1 MYGIPDNLNRQRYR
15 HAITEFCDTLSGM
28 VLLPQLVLPSTS
40 KSQQNSSPT
49 LAGIEQGAFDNKEM
63 KSAAN
68 MILSSASTPSLRSR
82 DGTIPPHM
90 MRMDVG
96 GNVRVV
102 VRVRAFL
109 PRGKFGF
116 CLAFVWSGRVG
127 TDSHELGL
135 STITNTGGQQQR
147 LIVVPNA

>member
-28 VLLPQLVLPSTS
+28 VLLPKLLLPSTS
-40 KSQQNSSPT
+40 QSQQNSTPT
-49 LAGIEQGAFDNKEM
+49 RAGIEQVAFDNKEM
-63 KSAAN
+63 KSTAN
-68 MILSSASTPSLRSR
+68 IIRSSASTPSLRSR

-109 PRGKFGF
+109 PRGTFDF
-116 CLAFVWSGRVG
+116 CLASTWLGPVG
-127 TDSHELGL
+127 GGL
-135 STITNTGGQQQR
+135 LAGES
-147 LIVVPNA
+147 